1 MRASES
7 QFQSSTEV
15 KVNFAY
21 LLNRVRGA
29 YLMLLTFDCLSA
41 QAINQRGKRED
52 PSLTVDREGDVSK
65 IVIIS
70 LLSVSDGSGNDFYS

>member
-1 MRASES
+1 
-7 QFQSSTEV
+7 
-15 KVNFAY
+15 
-21 LLNRVRGA
+21 
-29 YLMLLTFDCLSA
+29 MLLTFDCLSA

-70 LLSVSDGSGNDFYS
+70 LLSVSDGFGNDFDSRETVSDARRKKIKRYAKFTLTSVEL